1 MYVVCVTI
9 KVKPDFVQQFIDASL
24 LNQRGTRTTEPG
36 NVRWDVLQAE
46 DDPTRFFLYEVYH
59 TKDDF
64 SRHQQTQ
71 HYLTWKTAVQDWM
84 AEPRVAV
91 RHNSISM
98 SEEQTSTP

>member
-1 MYVVCVTI
+1 MYVICVTV

-46 DDPTRFFLYEVYH
+46 DDPTRFFLYEAYH

-64 SRHQQTQ
+64 TKHQQTQ
-71 HYLTWKTAVQDWM
+71 HYLSWKTAVQDWM
-84 AEPRVAV
+84 AEPRVPV

-98 SEEQTSTP
+98 SEDVSKQ